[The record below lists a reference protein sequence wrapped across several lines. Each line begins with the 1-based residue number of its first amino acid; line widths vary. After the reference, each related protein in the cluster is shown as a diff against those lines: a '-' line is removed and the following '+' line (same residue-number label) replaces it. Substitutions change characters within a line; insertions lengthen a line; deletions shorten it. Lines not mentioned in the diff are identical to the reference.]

1 MRIVLSK
8 RTTFFVIL
16 ICCLLISV
24 DFAVARD
31 IRATNPTTVPNK
43 TLIQPSGKSQMQP
56 SNKPKMNFAPTNAA
70 DLTIESVAWIDHP
83 PLPGNKV
90 GVEGVYRITVKND
103 GKSIANPNIIR
114 LTCTPLGGAPA
125 PLKASGTLNC
135 PQLLPGRT
143 SQLAWPPYSTESW
156 KEGRYRLRIELDA
169 TKMVLETN
177 ELNNMK
183 NVQFQVKRKE
193 KLGSSANQPPAGNNT
208 AVVTAA
214 PKPDLIIQNVKIT
227 PSSPA
232 VGDTIGIT
240 LTFRNIGKAKS
251 GPVHTSY
258 HFYRTGS
265 DGVKH
270 SVNGNN
276 LLNTPKILN
285 PGEIQTDSLTTTLKP
300 LNSNLD
306 YTIVRSGDTIDME
319 FEIMNNLTT
328 SIPEE
333 DETNNSKSL
342 SFIIH

>member
-1 MRIVLSK
+1 MRIALPKHTPLFPVLI
-8 RTTFFVIL
+8 F
-16 ICCLLISV
+16 CLLISV
-24 DFAVARD
+24 DFAAARD
-31 IRATNPTTVPNK
+31 IRAPQPATLPNK
-43 TLIQPSGKSQMQP
+43 TLVQPSGKPRVQP
-56 SNKPKMNFAPTNAA
+56 SIKPRMHIAPTNAA
-70 DLTIESVAWIDHP
+70 DLIFESVAWIDHA

-90 GVEGVYRITVKND
+90 GVEGVYRITVKNN
-103 GKSIANPNIIR
+103 GKGIANPTVIR
-114 LTCTPLGGAPA
+114 LTCTPVGGAPA
-125 PLKASGTLNC
+125 PMKASGTLNC

-143 SQLAWPPYSTESW
+143 SQLAWPPYSTETW

-169 TKMVLETN
+169 TKTVVETN
-177 ELNNMK
+177 ELNNTK
-183 NVQFQVKRKE
+183 NVQFLVMRKNIP
-193 KLGSSANQPPAGNNT
+193 GSSANQPPAVNP

-258 HFYRTGS
+258 HYYRTGS
-265 DGVKH
+265 DGVQH
-270 SVNGNN
+270 SINGNN
-276 LLNTPKILN
+276 MVHTPKILN
-285 PGEIQTDSLTTTLKP
+285 PGEIQTESLSTTLKP

-306 YTIVRSGDTIDME
+306 YTIVRSGDTIDMK

-333 DETNNSKSL
+333 DETNNAKSL
-342 SFIIH
+342 SFVIK

>member
-1 MRIVLSK
+1 MRIGLSK
-8 RTTFFVIL
+8 FGTLLPIL
-16 ICCLLISV
+16 VCCLLIAV
-24 DFAVARD
+24 DFAAARD
-31 IRATNPTTVPNK
+31 IRATNPATIPNK
-43 TLIQPSGKSQMQP
+43 TLVQPSGKPQVQP
-56 SNKPKMNFAPTNAA
+56 SIKPKMNIAPTKAA
-70 DLTIESVAWIDHP
+70 DLVIQSVAWIDHA

-90 GVEGVYRITVKND
+90 GVEGVYRITVSNN
-103 GKSIANPNIIR
+103 GKSISHPNIIR

-135 PQLLPGRT
+135 PQLIPGRT
-143 SQLAWPPYSTESW
+143 SQLAWPPYSTETW
-156 KEGRYRLRIELDA
+156 KEGSYRLRIELDA
-169 TKMVLETN
+169 TRMVLETN
-177 ELNNMK
+177 ELNNTK
-183 NVQFQVKRKE
+183 NVQFLVRRKDIP
-193 KLGSSANQPPAGNNT
+193 GSSANQPPAGNPT

-265 DGVKH
+265 DGVKN
-270 SVNGNN
+270 SVTGNN

-285 PGEIQTDSLTTTLKP
+285 PGEIQTFSFSTNLESH
-300 LNSNLD
+300 NSNLD
-306 YTIVRSGDTIDME
+306 YTIVRSGDTIDMK

-333 DETNNSKSL
+333 DETNNTKIL
-342 SFIIH
+342 TFIIK

>member
-8 RTTFFVIL
+8 RTPLFPVL
-16 ICCLLISV
+16 IFCLLISV
-24 DFAVARD
+24 DFAVAKD
-31 IRATNPTTVPNK
+31 IRATQPATPPNK
-43 TLIQPSGKSQMQP
+43 TLVQPSGKPRVQP
-56 SNKPKMNFAPTNAA
+56 SIKPKMHIAPANAA
-70 DLTIESVAWIDHP
+70 DLVIQSVGWIDHA

-90 GVEGVYRITVKND
+90 GVEGVYRITVSNN
-103 GKSIANPNIIR
+103 GKGIANPTVIR
-114 LTCTPLGGAPA
+114 LTCTPVGGAPA

-143 SQLAWPPYSTESW
+143 SQLAWPAYSTETW
-156 KEGRYRLRIELDA
+156 KEGSYRLRIELDA

-177 ELNNMK
+177 ELNNTK
-183 NVQFQVKRKE
+183 NVQFLVRRKSIP
-193 KLGSSANQPPAGNNT
+193 GSSANQPPAVNP

-227 PSSPA
+227 PPSPA

-251 GPVHTSY
+251 GPVGTSY
-258 HFYRTGS
+258 RFYRTGS
-265 DGVKH
+265 DGVQH

-276 LLNTPKILN
+276 LINTPHILI
-285 PGEIQTDSLTTTLKP
+285 PGEIQTYKFSTKLTSI
-300 LNSNLD
+300 NSNLD
-306 YTIVRSGDTIDME
+306 YTIVRSGDTIDMK

-342 SFIIH
+342 SFVIK

>member
-1 MRIVLSK
+1 MRIVLS
-8 RTTFFVIL
+8 RSGTLLIIL
-16 ICCLLISV
+16 TCCLLTAV
-24 DFAVARD
+24 DFAAARD
-31 IRATNPTTVPNK
+31 IRSASPTSAPNK
-43 TLIQPSGKSQMQP
+43 TLIQPSGKPQVQP
-56 SNKPKMNFAPTNAA
+56 AIKPKMNIAPTQAA
-70 DLTIESVAWIDHP
+70 DLVIQSVAWIDHA

-103 GKSIANPNIIR
+103 GKNTAHPNIIR
-114 LTCTPLGGAPA
+114 LTCTPVGGAPA

-135 PQLLPGRT
+135 PLLLPGRT
-143 SQLAWPPYSTESW
+143 SQLAWPPYSTETW

-183 NVQFQVKRKE
+183 NVQFQVKSKE
-193 KLGSSANQPPAGNNT
+193 KLGSSANQPPAGNPT

-265 DGVKH
+265 DGVKN

-276 LLNTPKILN
+276 LVNKPKILN
-285 PGEIQTDSLTTTLKP
+285 PGEIQIETFSTKLKS

-342 SFIIH
+342 SFIIR

>member
-1 MRIVLSK
+1 MKFVLSK
-8 RTTFFVIL
+8 RTTLFPVL
-16 ICCLLISV
+16 ICCLLLSV

-31 IRATNPTTVPNK
+31 IRATHPTTLPNK
-43 TLIQPSGKSQMQP
+43 TLTQPSGKPKVQP
-56 SNKPKMNFAPTNAA
+56 AIKPKMNIAPTQAA
-70 DLTIESVAWIDHP
+70 DLVIQSVAWIDHA

-90 GVEGVYRITVKND
+90 GVEGVYRITVSNN
-103 GKSIANPNIIR
+103 GKSTAHPNIIR
-114 LTCTPLGGAPA
+114 MTCTPVGGAPA

-135 PQLLPGRT
+135 PLLLPGRT
-143 SQLAWPPYSTESW
+143 SQLAWPPYSTETW

-177 ELNNMK
+177 ELNNTK
-183 NVQFQVKRKE
+183 NVQFQVKSKE
-193 KLGSSANQPPAGNNT
+193 TLGSSANQLPAGNP

-258 HFYRTGS
+258 HYYRTGS
-265 DGVKH
+265 DGVQH
-270 SVNGNN
+270 SINGNN
-276 LLNTPKILN
+276 MLHTPKILN
-285 PGEIQTDSLTTTLKP
+285 PGEIQIETFSTRLKS

-319 FEIMNNLTT
+319 FEIKNNLTT

>member
-1 MRIVLSK
+1 MRIALSK
-8 RTTFFVIL
+8 RKTLLPIL
-16 ICCLLISV
+16 ICFLLISV
-24 DFAVARD
+24 DYAVARD

-43 TLIQPSGKSQMQP
+43 TQIQP
-56 SNKPKMNFAPTNAA
+56 SNKSKMNFTSTNAA
-70 DLTIESVAWIDHP
+70 DLIIESVAWIDHA

-90 GVEGVYRITVKND
+90 GVEGVYRITVKNN
-103 GKSIANPNIIR
+103 GKSTANPNTIR
-114 LTCTPLGGAPA
+114 LTCSPLGGAPA

-135 PQLLPGRT
+135 PQLLPGKT
-143 SQLAWPPYSTESW
+143 SQLAWPPYSTETW

-169 TKMVLETN
+169 TKKVPETN

-193 KLGSSANQPPAGNNT
+193 PLGSSANQLPAGNSS

-214 PKPDLIIQNVKIT
+214 PKPDLIIQNVKIA

-232 VGDTIGIT
+232 VGDTIVIT

-276 LLNTPKILN
+276 LLNTPKVLN
-285 PGEIQTDSLTTTLKP
+285 PGEIQTFSFSTKLKSH
-300 LNSNLD
+300 NSNLS
-306 YTIVRSGDTIDME
+306 YTIVRSGDTIEMAFAID
-319 FEIMNNLTT
+319 NNLTT

-333 DETNNSKSL
+333 DETNNTKSI
-342 SFIIH
+342 SFIIK